1 MKWSER
7 ELALKKTIEEQFL
20 LYGKSRTLC
29 DACTE
34 LESDEE
40 PSAGLCLWDLMQAEL
55 LTEGQKFL
63 MYFPSYSND
72 DAIDHLIM
80 YCLALMYGY
89 EGFES
94 NCPPLPICLE
104 SGIRMA
110 FEDTT
115 VYANI
120 HDCSTA
126 TSSTSSTG
134 TLLETN
140 KHCKKKKV
148 ESEPDPTI
156 MASVLASLEPTM
168 LASLQPTML
177 ASSEPKIEQAEK
189 RATKNFDTSL
199 FDVFEQ
205 YNYRG
210 YFSPLTSTKKKRKK
224 NYESSDDEEDNLDH
238 SGSTNF
244 KFKKVN

>member
-20 LYGKSRTLC
+20 LYGKSRSVC
-29 DACTE
+29 DACIE
-34 LESDEE
+34 FDSAEE
-40 PSAGLCLWDLMQAEL
+40 PSGLCVWDLMQAEL
-55 LTEGQKFL
+55 LTEGQIFL

-115 VYANI
+115 VYDII

-126 TSSTSSTG
+126 TSSTS
-134 TLLETN
+134 
-140 KHCKKKKV
+140 
-148 ESEPDPTI
+148 
-156 MASVLASLEPTM
+156 
-168 LASLQPTML
+168 
-177 ASSEPKIEQAEK
+177 
-189 RATKNFDTSL
+189 
-199 FDVFEQ
+199 
-205 YNYRG
+205 
-210 YFSPLTSTKKKRKK
+210 
-224 NYESSDDEEDNLDH
+224 
-238 SGSTNF
+238 
-244 KFKKVN
+244 